1 MASLDRSSVATLSM
15 CMAWLSA
22 CGFVCLPVAVIYT
35 FLEPDN
41 SRWLMMHFNHGG
53 GGMTAATPIAFR
65 LAALACALVPTA
77 FTMWALWSLRRLFL
91 LYAGG
96 NVFSQEA
103 LSALNHVAVALF
115 ASVVVAFIS
124 GAPITLLLSWPNG
137 PHHREI
143 SLSFGS
149 DDVATL
155 FIACTVLVIAR
166 VMAEAQRV
174 ADENAKFV

>member
-1 MASLDRSSVATLSM
+1 MAQQNRSSVAGPSTA
-15 CMAWLSA
+15 MAWLSI
-22 CGFVCLPVAVIYT
+22 CGFFVLPACVIYA

-53 GGMTAATPIAFR
+53 ESMTGATPLEFR

-91 LYAGG
+91 LYAAGS
-96 NVFSQEA
+96 VFSHEA
-103 LSALNHVAVALF
+103 LSALNQVAVALF
-115 ASVVVAFIS
+115 ASVIVSFIS
-124 GAPITLLLSWPNG
+124 GAPITALLSWPNG

>member
-1 MASLDRSSVATLSM
+1 MAEQNRASVASLSTT
-15 CMAWLSA
+15 MAWLSA
-22 CGFVCLPVAVIYT
+22 CGFIFLPAAVIYT

-41 SRWLMMHFNHGG
+41 AHWLMMHFDHGAE
-53 GGMTAATPIAFR
+53 GMTAATPLAFR
-65 LAALACALVPTA
+65 LAALLCALVPTA

-91 LYAGG
+91 LYARGS
-96 NVFSQEA
+96 VFSQEA
-103 LSALNHVAVALF
+103 LSALNDVAVALF
-115 ASVVVAFIS
+115 ASVIVAFVS
-124 GAPITLLLSWPNG
+124 GAPTTLLLSWPNG

-143 SLSFGS
+143 TLSFGT

-166 VMAEAQRV
+166 VMAEARRV

>member
-1 MASLDRSSVATLSM
+1 MGA
-15 CMAWLSA
+15 
-22 CGFVCLPVAVIYT
+22 
-35 FLEPDN
+35 EE
-41 SRWLMMHFNHGG
+41 
-53 GGMTAATPIAFR
+53 R
-65 LAALACALVPTA
+65 LAELGMELPEPPPAARNALRDRAAKVRAEGMAAIADAIVAAGTSDDTKVNHPSATAYVRESIMGQPAEGYARAC
-77 FTMWALWSLRRLFL
+77 
-91 LYAGG
+91 
-96 NVFSQEA
+96 EA
-103 LSALNHVAVALF
+103 LSALNQVAVALF
-115 ASVVVAFIS
+115 ASVIVAFIS
-124 GAPITLLLSWPNG
+124 GAPITALLSWSNG